1 MLNGAWPN
9 LHWSLFDYYLKPI
22 GSTFG
27 TKIGTRV
34 EHVAYDYKENSLYI
48 INHSLVNSG
57 SRSVSVDVVDIQGNS
72 LGQEKHRISTEPNA
86 SRKIVDN
93 VIGVNK
99 IQNVAFIKLELR
111 DDEQDQKLISR
122 NVYWISQK
130 LDVLDWDSSTWYH
143 TPVSSYADFTA
154 LNDLDLAS
162 VKLSVELAGAGG
174 GNEDG
179 DGGDAGNA
187 RILLENESDVP
198 AFFLRLNALDS
209 GSESGGGEIAP
220 IFWSDNYVT
229 LFPRETLELSVKYPG
244 IGCKESVVVEVTGF
258 NVEKVVSGIC

>member
-1 MLNGAWPN
+1 M
-9 LHWSLFDYYLKPI
+9 HWSLFDYYLKPI

-34 EHVAYDYKENSLYI
+34 EHVAYDYKENALYI

-57 SRSVSVDVVDIQGNS
+57 NRSVSVDVVDIDGNS
-72 LGQEKHRISTEPNA
+72 LGQEKHRINTEPNA

-93 VIGVNK
+93 VAGVNK
-99 IQNVAFIKLELR
+99 TQDVAFIKLELR
-111 DDEQDQKLISR
+111 DDEQDQTLISR
-122 NVYWISQK
+122 NVYWVSRK

-143 TPVSSYADFTA
+143 TPVSEYSDLTA
-154 LNDLDLAS
+154 LNDLDLAF
-162 VKLSVELAGAGG
+162 VELSVELTEAGG
-174 GNEDG
+174 DNEDG
-179 DGGDAGNA
+179 DWDASNA
-187 RILLENESDVP
+187 RIILENKSDVP

-229 LFPRETLELSVKYPG
+229 LFPRETLELSVEYPG
-244 IGCKESVVVEVTGF
+244 ISCNESVVVEVTGF
-258 NVEKVVSGIC
+258 NVEKVVTGIC